1 MKAKT
6 LIIIAIIVAVIT
18 IALGWISSSEI
29 FGINL
34 PWIVTSSPYL
44 FFFLFILLPYVAR
57 EGKRRKDKD
66 DK

>member
-34 PWIVTSSPYL
+34 PWIVTSAPYL
-44 FFFLFILLPYVAR
+44 IFFLFILLPYAAR
-57 EGKRRKDKD
+57 EGKRRKDKG